1 MNKLWICGC
10 LTKDPESR
18 TTQTG
23 KQVVSFT
30 VAVNRRSDKNNADFF
45 RVSAW
50 GELGNNCQKYLS
62 KGKRVN
68 VTGQVSANAYTTRD
82 GQTRA
87 SLEVFAEEVE
97 FLSPAE
103 KAQQEAPEAP
113 KTDKQ
118 SGFVQVS
125 EESLP
130 F

>member
-1 MNKLWICGC
+1 MNQLTIIGG

-18 TTQTG
+18 TTKSG
-23 KQVVSFT
+23 ENVCNFT
-30 VAVNRRSDKNNADFF
+30 VGVRRKGDKESSDYF
-45 RVSAW
+45 RVNAW
-50 GELGNNCQKYLS
+50 GELGKICYRYLS
-62 KGKRVN
+62 KGKRVCVVGSVSV
-68 VTGQVSANAYTTRD
+68 VTYTAN
-82 GQTRA
+82 GETRA
-87 SLEVFAEEVE
+87 SMEVKANSVE